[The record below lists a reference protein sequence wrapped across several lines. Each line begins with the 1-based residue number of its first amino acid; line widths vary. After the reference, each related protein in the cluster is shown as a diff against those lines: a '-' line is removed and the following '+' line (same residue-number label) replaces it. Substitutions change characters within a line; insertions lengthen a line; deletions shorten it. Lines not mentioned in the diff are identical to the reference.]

1 MTSTEKIRVMIADDH
16 PIVCKGLSAIIR
28 AERDMRVVGEAADG
42 RQLVQMF
49 REHRPDVTLID
60 LRMPVMNGVE
70 AVRAIRKEFPD
81 AGIIILTTYKGD
93 EDIFRALEAGAQ
105 GYLLK
110 GMPPHELIDAIRNV
124 HLGLRYLP
132 PPVLET
138 LANRPPDS
146 ELSQRERQVLKLI
159 VKGMSNKEIAEELGI
174 SQSTVKWHVNIV
186 LARLACRRSNSRRR
200 HRPPARDCRNVG
212 SPGPKTD
219 QAESARL
226 LWCRFPGR

>member
-1 MTSTEKIRVMIADDH
+1 
-16 PIVCKGLSAIIR
+16 
-28 AERDMRVVGEAADG
+28 MRVVGEAADG

-110 GMPPHELIDAIRNV
+110 GMPPHELLDAIRNV

-138 LANRPPDS
+138 LANRPPNS

-159 VKGMSNKEIAEELGI
+159 VKGMSNKQIAEELGI

-186 LARLACRRSNSRRR
+186 LARLNVADRTAAAVTALRRGI
-200 HRPPARDCRNVG
+200 V
-212 SPGPKTD
+212 
-219 QAESARL
+219 EM
-226 LWCRFPGR
+226 

>member
-28 AERDMRVVGEAADG
+28 AERGMRVVGEAADG
-42 RQLVQMF
+42 RQLVEMF
-49 REHRPDVTLID
+49 RQHRPDVTLID

-186 LARLACRRSNSRRR
+186 LARLHVGDRTAAAVTALRRGI
-200 HRPPARDCRNVG
+200 V
-212 SPGPKTD
+212 
-219 QAESARL
+219 EM
-226 LWCRFPGR
+226 